1 MKIWQHPLMPNIP
14 SDKVEKYSNKIDN
27 IVTKLKAIDA
37 QAREIGD

>member
-1 MKIWQHPLMPNIP
+1 MKIWQHPQMPNMP

-27 IVTKLKAIDA
+27 IVTKPKAIDA